1 MKKGGLGKGVGA
13 LLGNIENVAIN
24 KNEEQKE
31 EKLQENFI
39 NIALIEANKE
49 QPRKNFKKEEMDELI
64 NSIKEYGIIQPILLK
79 RIGKKYEIV
88 AGERRWRAAKALGLK
103 KIPAIIKEYDDRLAN
118 EISLIENI
126 QRENLNP
133 IEEALAYKSLI
144 DEYDLT
150 QDELAKKIAKNR
162 TTVTNALRLLRLS
175 EAIQKLIIEDK
186 ISQGHARAL
195 LAIEDEE
202 LQNKL
207 AMDIVKNEL
216 SVRELE
222 RLIKNLNKK
231 PGKKREKVSDELDIF
246 YEEYEEKIRQLLGTQ
261 VHINRKDRTK
271 GKIEIEYYSNEE
283 FERILEI
290 FNLLR

>member
-175 EAIQKLIIEDK
+175 ESIQKLIIEDK